1 LGQELTCPSSTLHIE
16 EGEERSRSSWIGR
29 LSSGSNNEEEEKAS
43 AGFSKVRAAEL
54 LDVRTR
60 EVYLGL
66 VETSLVSNYISIWGR
81 GGTLRIKARKLAV
94 D

>member
-1 LGQELTCPSSTLHIE
+1 M
-16 EGEERSRSSWIGR
+16 
-29 LSSGSNNEEEEKAS
+29 SSGSNNEEEEKAS

-81 GGTLRIKARKLAV
+81 GGHSGCLHLVLQARITVSGLVYKPGPTGIFLKATS
-94 D
+94 

>member
-1 LGQELTCPSSTLHIE
+1 M
-16 EGEERSRSSWIGR
+16 
-29 LSSGSNNEEEEKAS
+29 SSGSNNEEEEKAS

-66 VETSLVSNYISIWGR
+66 VETSLVSNYISMWGR
-81 GGTLRIKARKLAV
+81 GWGEGGHSRCLHLVLKARITVNGLVYKPGPTGIFLKATS
-94 D
+94 

>member
-1 LGQELTCPSSTLHIE
+1 M
-16 EGEERSRSSWIGR
+16 
-29 LSSGSNNEEEEKAS
+29 SSGSNNEEEEKAS

-81 GGTLRIKARKLAV
+81 GAPWNSS
-94 D
+94 

>member
-1 LGQELTCPSSTLHIE
+1 M
-16 EGEERSRSSWIGR
+16 
-29 LSSGSNNEEEEKAS
+29 SSGSNNEEEEKAS

-66 VETSLVSNYISIWGR
+66 VETSLVSNYISILGR
-81 GGTLRIKARKLAV
+81 GEHSGCLHLVLQARITVSGLVYKPGPTGIFLKATS
-94 D
+94 